1 MISNVI
7 FSSEDL
13 AVEEITLD
21 SRRDPEDAQ
30 IKPFSN
36 KLVEICAVVSGS
48 GVHRVMSRDIPCSKG
63 DLFVVNAEIPHGYFV
78 SEAGE
83 AMTLQRILF
92 CPEKRLTPGKDG
104 DNTSCYGVFNESPA
118 VSYAM
123 MNTEEKAVFDSCYEA
138 IEREIS
144 EMGSEWESAVRFHIA
159 LLLIS
164 VGRYVN
170 GAIKSDRTAVSKEWK
185 LVMSAMSV
193 IDDNY
198 SDRSLTLESVACQCL
213 VSSSCLSRVFSEI
226 SGYTFSEYVRKV
238 RVDRACQLLADSEL
252 SIEEIIAECGLR
264 DISSFYKVF
273 NAHTGLTPNTYRN
286 EEKSKKFIKSKG
298 EKIMVILSE
307 ISAQLQAGK
316 AKLVKEMVQQAIDE
330 GVSPETILK
339 EGLLPGMNVIGEKFK
354 NNEIFVPEVLIAARA
369 MKMGADLLKPLL
381 VKEGVE
387 PAGKV
392 CIGTVHGDLHDIG
405 KNIVKMMLEGKGFE
419 VIDLGTDVPAETFV
433 NTAKEQGCDVIC
445 CSALLT
451 TTMGV
456 MADVVKEAEKAGIRD
471 SVKIMVGGAPVSE
484 EFCKQIG
491 ADAYTS
497 DAASCADLALELC
510 KK

>member
-7 FSSEDL
+7 FNRDDL
-13 AVEEITLD
+13 TVEEI
-21 SRRDPEDAQ
+21 SYNSSSEPNDAQ
-30 IKPFSN
+30 VRLASSELIE
-36 KLVEICAVVSGS
+36 VCAVVSGS
-48 GVHRVMSRDIPCSKG
+48 GFHRVLNRDLPCNEG
-63 DLFVVNAEIPHGYFV
+63 DLFVVNADIPHGYFV
-78 SEAGE
+78 SGAGGS
-83 AMTLQRILF
+83 MTLQKILF
-92 CPEKRLTPGKDG
+92 SRDG
-104 DNTSCYGVFNESPA
+104 VFFNKSDALEDCYGVFFENPVMA
-118 VSYAM
+118 YAM
-123 MNTEEKAVFDSCYEA
+123 LNTEAKESFGERYEA
-138 IEREIS
+138 IERELG
-144 EMGSEWESAVRFHIA
+144 EMGDRWESAVAMQIS
-159 LLLIS
+159 LLLICI
-164 VGRYVN
+164 GRYVN
-170 GAIKSDRTAVSKEWK
+170 GAIKSCHTSVSKEWSI
-185 LVMSAMSV
+185 VSNAMSL
-193 IDDNY
+193 IDDCFG
-198 SDRSLTLESVACQCL
+198 DCSLTLESVACQCFI
-213 VSSSCLSRVFSEI
+213 SSSRLSRLFASIVGCS
-226 SGYTFSEYVRKV
+226 FSEYVRKV
-238 RVDRACQLLADSEL
+238 RLEQACKLLADSEL
-252 SIEEIIAECGLR
+252 DVEEIVAKCGLR

-273 NAHTGLTPNTYRN
+273 NAHTGMTPNTYRN
-286 EEKSKKFIKSKG
+286 EEKSKKFLKTKG

-307 ISAQLQAGK
+307 ISVQLQAGK

-339 EGLLPGMNVIGEKFK
+339 EGLLPGMNVVGEKFK

-381 VKEGVE
+381 VKDGVE

-433 NTAKEQGCDVIC
+433 NTAKEQGCDIIC

-471 SVKIMVGGAPVSE
+471 NVKIMVGGAPVSE